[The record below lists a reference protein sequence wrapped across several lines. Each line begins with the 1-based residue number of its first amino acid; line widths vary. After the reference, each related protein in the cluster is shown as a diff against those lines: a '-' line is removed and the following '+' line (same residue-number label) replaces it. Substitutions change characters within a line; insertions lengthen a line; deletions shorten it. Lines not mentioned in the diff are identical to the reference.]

1 MLYDADSLELI
12 SVTVQIIAGNNSV
25 YENGEFGDSLE
36 CTTTPSLL
44 TDDRCDQ
51 LRRFAHRNGIGGR
64 IYGLDFWLTGEG
76 CGELAHGSGNLIGM
90 QQEWIPSTGTLVVSR
105 AGGLPFL
112 KSTFEMLLR
121 TLAFRNP
128 SQNPLAG
135 NRIITMFATDTAG
148 SGPEVSLTVIF
159 TDVNQVR
166 AWNR

>member
-1 MLYDADSLELI
+1 
-12 SVTVQIIAGNNSV
+12 
-25 YENGEFGDSLE
+25 
-36 CTTTPSLL
+36 
-44 TDDRCDQ
+44 
-51 LRRFAHRNGIGGR
+51 
-64 IYGLDFWLTGEG
+64 
-76 CGELAHGSGNLIGM
+76 LAHGSGNLIGM

-135 NRIITMFATDTAG
+135 NRNITMFATDTAG
-148 SGPEVSLTVIF
+148 SGPVVSLTVIF